1 MNNEALIHAF
11 FDEYYV
17 APAEQTVQRIS
28 RTLPRRR
35 AFVDR
40 MIDTIATTCLIAVLE
55 CLCTRELQ
63 RYLRVNDETPVATQ
77 MHYRQRA
84 PVPVG
89 SRIRMTGWVE
99 RIGDDDVTF
108 RVKAQD
114 EHEQVC
120 DGQIQFAIVRR
131 AEMAR
136 VVSRKREAIARR
148 EMFAPA

>member
-1 MNNEALIHAF
+1 MNQEAVIQAF

-40 MIDTIATTCLIAVLE
+40 MTDTIATTCLIAVLE
-55 CLCTRELQ
+55 CLCSRELQ
-63 RYLRVNDETPVATQ
+63 RYLRADDETPVATQ
-77 MHYRQRA
+77 MHCRQCA

-99 RIGDDDVTF
+99 WIGDHNVTF

-114 EHEQVC
+114 EQEQVC

-131 AEMAR
+131 DQIAHIM
-136 VVSRKREAIARR
+136 SRKHEAIARR